1 MTEPTASVNIS
12 SITPGLSYEDF
23 ANYKPDLTQAQG
35 FDSNRKREV
44 NGRKVNRP
52 HRAIDYDEKAGI
64 RVGTK
69 ITSVLDGEATPIY
82 NFYPKNNPKDS
93 AVVVKGKDPISGG
106 VVTITYGHLSRESV
120 KKLFNGKN
128 SVPVKSGDIL
138 GAVDRYG
145 AVGGN
150 DAHVHVIVVVDGKV
164 VDPIKY
170 FKDLEKYRTKSSD
183 KSADKLNSDSPK
195 STQAGQE
202 KPIAMQRYEA
212 IAEILEQGGIQKG
225 GSDWNQAVVRTAIGT
240 DLNIGDVKDIAKQ
253 IPGVSA
259 DMADKLIASNAK
271 NAQAEL
277 ALLYPC

>member
-1 MTEPTASVNIS
+1 MTEPTASIS

-23 ANYKPDLTQAQG
+23 ANYKPDLGQAQG
-35 FDSNRKREV
+35 FDSNRRRIE
-44 NGRKVNRP
+44 NGRTVNRP

-64 RVGTK
+64 KVGTK

-93 AVVVKGKDPISGG
+93 AVVVTGKDPVSGG
-106 VVTITYGHLSRESV
+106 TVTITYGHLSRESV
-120 KKLFNGKN
+120 RKLFNGKN
-128 SVPVKSGDIL
+128 SIPVKSGDIL
-138 GAVDRYG
+138 GAVDKYG

-183 KSADKLNSDSPK
+183 KSVDKLSSDLPN
-195 STQAGQE
+195 STQAAQE

-212 IAEILEQGGIQKG
+212 ISNILKGSGLQEDSPDWSKAVIQ
-225 GSDWNQAVVRTAIGT
+225 TALGT
-240 DLNIGDVKDIAKQ
+240 DLGIEDIKGIAKH
-253 IPGVSA
+253 IPGIEPEKA
-259 DMADKLIASNAK
+259 EKLVTVAVK
-271 NAQAEL
+271 NSQEVL
-277 ALLYPC
+277 I